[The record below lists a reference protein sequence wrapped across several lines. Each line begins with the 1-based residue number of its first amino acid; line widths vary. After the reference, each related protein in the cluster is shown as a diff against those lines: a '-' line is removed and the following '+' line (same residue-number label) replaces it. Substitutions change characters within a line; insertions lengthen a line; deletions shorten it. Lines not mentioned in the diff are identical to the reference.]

1 MPTAA
6 VVIIG
11 NEILSGKFPDENGPF
26 FIRRLREMGIDL
38 LRLVVIPDDSETIAR
53 EVRDCSDNHDLVF
66 TSGGVGPTHD
76 DITLGSIAQAFD
88 LPLELVPELEAIL
101 RTRWPEGP
109 PEAALRMARL
119 PVTSE
124 LIWDGALRFP
134 LVRVRNVHI
143 LPGVP
148 FLLQKKFD
156 AAAHRW
162 SGPPFLTERIHL
174 ERREVEIA
182 PVLSAAQ
189 EQWPQVAIG
198 SYPRHQD
205 GEWSVLVTLEGREAD
220 SLAAAHDW
228 LVEHLVNPGESPPT
242 PGI

>member
-38 LRLVVIPDDSETIAR
+38 ARLVVVPDDEATIAQ
-53 EVRDCSDNHDLVF
+53 EVRACSDGHDLVF

-76 DITLGSIAQAFD
+76 DITLESIARAFA
-88 LPLELVPELEAIL
+88 LPLELVPELETIL

-119 PVTSE
+119 PAGAE
-124 LIWDGALRFP
+124 LLWDGDLRFP
-134 LVRVRNVHI
+134 MVRVHNVHI

-174 ERREVEIA
+174 DRREVEIA
-182 PVLSAAQ
+182 PVLSEAQ
-189 EQWPQVAIG
+189 VRWPQVAIG

-205 GEWSVLVTLEGREAD
+205 GEWSVLVTLEGRD
-220 SLAAAHDW
+220 SDALAAAHSW
-228 LVEHLVNPGESPPT
+228 LVERLVKPGESLPT
-242 PGI
+242 PGT

>member
-38 LRLVVIPDDSETIAR
+38 ARLVVVPDELDTIAQ
-53 EVRDCSDNHDLVF
+53 EVRSCSDDHDLVF

-76 DITLGSIAQAFD
+76 DITLESIAQAFD
-88 LPLELVPELEAIL
+88 LPQELAPELEAIL

-109 PEAALRMARL
+109 PEAALRMVRL
-119 PVTSE
+119 PAGSE
-124 LIWDGALRFP
+124 LIWDGELRFP

-156 AAAHRW
+156 AASHRW
-162 SGPPFLTERIHL
+162 SGPPFLTARIHL

-182 PVLSAAQ
+182 PVLSEAQ
-189 EQWPQVAIG
+189 DQWPQVAIG
-198 SYPRHQD
+198 SYPRHKD
-205 GEWSVLVTLEGREAD
+205 GEWSVLATLEGRD
-220 SLAAAHDW
+220 SDALAAAHAW
-228 LVEHLVNPGESPPT
+228 LVERLVKPGESPLT
-242 PGI
+242 PGT